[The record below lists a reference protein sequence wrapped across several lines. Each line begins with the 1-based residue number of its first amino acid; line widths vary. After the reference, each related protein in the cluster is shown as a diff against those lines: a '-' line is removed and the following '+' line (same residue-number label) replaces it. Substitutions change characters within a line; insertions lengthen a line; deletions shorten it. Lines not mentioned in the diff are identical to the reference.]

1 MVHGAWITVTMAHVR
16 PCIIGDLRD
25 GGTMDWFILFLC
37 SDMINAAAALFL
49 L

>member
-37 SDMINAAAALFL
+37 SDMIDAAAALFL